1 MSANTET
8 TSNPMDTLKWIVAI
22 GLLAAAVVGNNML
35 SDVAVAFRA
44 IGVIV
49 LVLAAAGTL
58 ATTVRGAQF
67 LGFAKESRLEIR
79 KVVWPNRKE
88 ATSTTLIV
96 LVVTLVVAL
105 LLWGLDGILVRV
117 VGFAAGMDI

>member
-8 TSNPMDTLKWIVAI
+8 TSNPMDTVKWIIAI

-79 KVVWPNRKE
+79 KVVWPSRKE